1 MKESPLMGYT
11 ELECYKVA
19 LRLRE
24 VLGQKGRLTA
34 KAAAKKT
41 KLSEGQVLKIARVY
55 YPQSIIIVPYGQSAR
70 IMMRPLKNQAS

>member
-1 MKESPLMGYT
+1 MGYS
-11 ELECYKVA
+11 ELDCYKIA

-24 VLGQKGRLTA
+24 VLGQNGRLTA

-55 YPQSIIIVPYGQSAR
+55 YPQSVVIVPYGQSAR
-70 IMMRPLKNQAS
+70 LMMRPLRNQAS